1 MTSAQSCSY
10 CEEGVK
16 VAEEHRNGASPRV
29 EERERWWCAVEDGA
43 VKKEVF
49 SNTGQS
55 LHCQLSFPLDR
66 LD

>member
-1 MTSAQSCSY
+1 M
-10 CEEGVK
+10 
-16 VAEEHRNGASPRV
+16 AEEHRNGASPRV